1 MNDLNLINGTL
12 VRKEGCLEADLAV
25 KDGRIVEIGPRGSL
39 APAAE
44 TLDAAGKLV
53 FPGMIDTHVHI
64 RGGALDY
71 REDFFSGTVAAAAGG
86 VTTILEMPVG
96 KPPACTEEGF
106 EARRRE
112 MDELCAVDFCM
123 YAGAGADNLDQI
135 PRLAA
140 LGAIGYKTFLM
151 PPVPGRE
158 QEFYGLCCESE
169 EALTTV
175 MARVRE
181 TGLTLACHS
190 ELNEYVEETA
200 RRMMATGRKDL
211 KAFCDSRPPEAELA
225 AVRRVIA
232 SAEKTG
238 CKVSIC
244 HVSLP
249 ETVELIAQGRA
260 RGVDIHGETCP
271 QYLVYNDENAAFA
284 GAFARMKPPLRP
296 PETARRLLADYA
308 AGRLEITGSDH
319 APYTYA
325 EKTRNG
331 DDIWHSFDGIP
342 GLELS
347 LRLLLNKIVEGELS
361 YEALAANTAE
371 TPAALFGIADRK
383 GRLEPGRDADL
394 VLVEKLPEPEEP
406 DIGRLFTKS
415 RESAVLYSRTALSHR
430 VVRTLVRGQ
439 TVFADGA
446 FVGSKGFGQIIKPE
460 IKKTIKKE

>member
-1 MNDLNLINGTL
+1 MNDLNIINGTL
-12 VRKEGCLEADLAV
+12 VRKEGCLKADLSV
-25 KDGRIVEIGPRGSL
+25 KDGRIAAIA
-39 APAAE
+39 APGKLGEAKE
-44 TLDAAGKLV
+44 TIDAAGKLV

-71 REDFFSGTVAAAAGG
+71 REDFFSGTVAAASGG

-96 KPPACTEEGF
+96 KPPACTEKDF
-106 EARRRE
+106 ASRRAE
-112 MDELCAVDFCM
+112 MDALCAVDFCL

-169 EALTTV
+169 EALSAV
-175 MARVRE
+175 MEGVAS
-181 TGLTLACHS
+181 TGLPIVCHS
-190 ELNEYVEETA
+190 ELNEYVAEST
-200 RRMMATGRKDL
+200 RRMMASGRNDL
-211 KAFCDSRPPEAELA
+211 KAFCESRPDEAELE
-225 AVRRVIA
+225 AVRRVIR

-238 CKVSIC
+238 CKASIC

-249 ETVELIAQGRA
+249 ETVDLIEEGKS

-271 QYLVYNDENAAFA
+271 QYLVYNYENADFA
-284 GAFARMKPPLRP
+284 LVFARMKPPLRS

-319 APYTYA
+319 APYTYE

-331 DDIWHSFDGIP
+331 NDIWHCFDGIP

-347 LRLLLNKIVEGELS
+347 LRLLLNKVSEGELS

-371 TPAALFGIADRK
+371 NPAAFFGIDAHK
-383 GRLEPGRDADL
+383 GRLEEGRDADL
-394 VLVEKLPEPEEP
+394 VIVEKLAEP
-406 DIGRLFTKS
+406 DPPDIDRLFTKS
-415 RESAVLYSRTALSHR
+415 KKSAVLYSRTPLSHR

-439 TVFADGA
+439 TVFADGQ
-446 FVGSKGFGQIIKPE
+446 FTGSKGFGRMVRPE
-460 IKKTIKKE
+460 NR

>member
-1 MNDLNLINGTL
+1 MNDLNIINGTL

-25 KDGRIVEIGPRGSL
+25 KDGRITVIGARGSL
-39 APAAE
+39 EPAAE

-71 REDFFSGTVAAAAGG
+71 REDFFSGTVAAASGG

-96 KPPACTEEGF
+96 KPPACTEKDF
-106 EARRRE
+106 ESRRRE
-112 MDELCAVDFCM
+112 MDALCAVDFCL

-169 EALTTV
+169 EALTSV
-175 MARVRE
+175 MEGVKAS
-181 TGLTLACHS
+181 GLPLVCHS
-190 ELNEYVEETA
+190 ELNEYVAEPTK
-200 RRMMATGRKDL
+200 RMMASGRNDL
-211 KAFCDSRPPEAELA
+211 EAFCESRPNEAELE
-225 AVRRVIA
+225 AVKRVIS

-238 CKVSIC
+238 CKASIC

-249 ETVELIAQGRA
+249 ETVEMIRQGKA

-271 QYLVYNDENAAFA
+271 QYLVYNYENAAFA
-284 GAFARMKPPLRP
+284 GVFARMKPPLRS
-296 PETARRLLADYA
+296 PETSRRLLEDYA

-319 APYTYA
+319 APYTFA

-331 DDIWHSFDGIP
+331 DDIWHCFDGIP

-347 LRLLLNKIVEGELS
+347 LRLLLNKVAEGELS

-371 TPAALFGIADRK
+371 TPAEFFGIDGRK

-394 VLVEKLPEPEEP
+394 VLVEKLPEPEEA
-406 DIGRLFTKS
+406 DITRLFTKS
-415 RESAVLYSRTALSHR
+415 RESAVLYSRTPMTHR
-430 VVRTLVRGQ
+430 VVRTIVRGQ

-446 FVGSKGFGQIIKPE
+446 FVGSKGFGQMIKPE
-460 IKKTIKKE
+460 IK